1 MTSPSGRYLVVALIF
16 WGTLLPSGNL
26 TLVASWPENFDFNLW
41 RGYFMEEWPK
51 FAREWIYIYIK
62 KNKKENMETLTKGLT
77 ITNVVFNSK
86 L

>member
-1 MTSPSGRYLVVALIF
+1 MERIFHGRMAQICKRM
-16 WGTLLPSGNL
+16 N
-26 TLVASWPENFDFNLW
+26 
-41 RGYFMEEWPK
+41 
-51 FAREWIYIYIK
+51 IYIYIK